1 MILILWLDR
10 PAVSCYSIGDIV
22 KEEEE
27 EEEEDHFQDD
37 GTIIKE
43 MMKG

>member
-10 PAVSCYSIGDIV
+10 AAVSCYSIGDIV
-22 KEEEE
+22 K

>member
-27 EEEEDHFQDD
+27 EDHFQDD

>member
-10 PAVSCYSIGDIV
+10 PAVGCYSIGDIV
-22 KEEEE
+22 K
-27 EEEEDHFQDD
+27 EDHFQDD

>member
-27 EEEEDHFQDD
+27 EEDHFQDD

-43 MMKG
+43 MMKV